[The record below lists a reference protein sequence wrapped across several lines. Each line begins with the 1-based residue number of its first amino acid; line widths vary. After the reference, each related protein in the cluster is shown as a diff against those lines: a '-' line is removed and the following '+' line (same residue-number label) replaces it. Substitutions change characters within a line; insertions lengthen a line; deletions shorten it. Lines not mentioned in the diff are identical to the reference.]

1 MFVSSWRKQGK
12 VVYKS
17 ESTLPFAAP
26 PEPGRDFLPAIPQV
40 PVSHTLEEC
49 LEYTRSD
56 RYAGMML
63 VWRSYN
69 YLSLDYTKYYQRL
82 VTIEQD
88 GVCCGFGPPTR
99 CTVRKTRCGC

>member
-1 MFVSSWRKQGK
+1 MTNS
-12 VVYKS
+12 
-17 ESTLPFAAP
+17 L
-26 PEPGRDFLPAIPQV
+26 DD
-40 PVSHTLEEC
+40 C
-49 LEYTRSD
+49 LEYIRSD

-82 VTIEQD
+82 VTIEQE

-99 CTVRKTRCGC
+99 CTVRQMTKTSICADLCVLRGDRRKLDS